1 MRHIPIVILLM
12 CLISCHCHWRKYPS
26 EKYNIPQKY
35 RDLIS
40 SFKAGDTLK
49 YQDDKGSLS
58 TFLIQRIDST
68 LHDKRGYLIN
78 MKEYKDISIVCH
90 ELINARHGFEDYDMI
105 VVMKNPETDS
115 VGFNLRLKDFYSI
128 DTTFPIVLK
137 KDTVTAN
144 NLSFTNYYFF
154 HPQNHSEQKES
165 NSVTQIYMTNQDGIV
180 AYKCLNGVWWTK
192 VK

>member
-1 MRHIPIVILLM
+1 M
-12 CLISCHCHWRKYPS
+12 CLISCQWRKYPS
-26 EKYNIPQKY
+26 EKYIIPQKY

-40 SFKAGDTLK
+40 SFRAGDTLK
-49 YQDDKGSLS
+49 FQDNKGIFSL
-58 TFLIQRIDST
+58 FLIQRIDST
-68 LHDKRGYLIN
+68 LHDKRGYFIN
-78 MKEYKDISIVCH
+78 MKEYKDISIACH
-90 ELINARHGFEDYDMI
+90 ELTNARRGYEDYDII
-105 VVMKNPETDS
+105 VVVKDPETNS
-115 VGFNLRLKDFYSI
+115 TGFNLRLKDFYSI
-128 DTTFPIVLK
+128 DTTFPFILK

-154 HPQNHSEQKES
+154 RPNNRTEQKES